1 MLTISS
7 IGNEETDD
15 RKNANS
21 VELSGRRPA
30 RQRLGIPVAWISH
43 LSQTALDLDQST
55 SAGVTGARVLAISL
69 AHSRPSMLHNVVL
82 TIIATRVNGQ

>member
-21 VELSGRRPA
+21 VGLSGRRPA
-30 RQRLGIPVAWISH
+30 QQRLGIPVAWISH

-55 SAGVTGARVLAISL
+55 SAGVTGAGAGNFPRSFAAID
-69 AHSRPSMLHNVVL
+69 AAQRC
-82 TIIATRVNGQ
+82 ADDYRYAR